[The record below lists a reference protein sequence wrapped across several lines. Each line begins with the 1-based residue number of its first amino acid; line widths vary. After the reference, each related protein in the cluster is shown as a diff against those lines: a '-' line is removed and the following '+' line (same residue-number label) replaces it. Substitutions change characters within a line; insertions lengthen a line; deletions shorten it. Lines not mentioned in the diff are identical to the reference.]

1 MEPNQKIQ
9 ELEAQIKLLKNEV
22 HETLLDIREN
32 ILDRQ
37 NPFSSTGS
45 PVAPDRIQT
54 VVVQEKKPLTVN
66 QEDEKPEAPQRS
78 MQNNGA
84 TPPAFSDLVETDED
98 IDEGSSSPRSEV
110 TPQGESAPTK

>member
-45 PVAPDRIQT
+45 PVRGGKRLLP
-54 VVVQEKKPLTVN
+54 
-66 QEDEKPEAPQRS
+66 S
-78 MQNNGA
+78 GA
-84 TPPAFSDLVETDED
+84 AKEIS
-98 IDEGSSSPRSEV
+98 
-110 TPQGESAPTK
+110 